1 VNKNMKYIGSLL
13 VFVLSTI
20 AIMFAIAQL
29 VNSADNLAIYN
40 LIRAMVFTI
49 ACIYFFRNPSKI
61 NFVGPL
67 KIGDSGN
74 ATPLNIKISYALSYL
89 FSFVNLAISLALYF
103 DP

>member
-1 VNKNMKYIGSLL
+1 MNKNMKYIGSLL

-49 ACIYFFRNPSKI
+49 ACIYFFRKI
-61 NFVGPL
+61 LHKCMSNQC
-67 KIGDSGN
+67 KN
-74 ATPLNIKISYALSYL
+74 
-89 FSFVNLAISLALYF
+89 
-103 DP
+103 